1 MMSRK
6 FDESFK
12 KMAVELST
20 FKDSV
25 SAAAKEL
32 DMDPSLLSRWRHDSR
47 YNGGSVLPD
56 NPNLSS
62 EEQEIRILR
71 KKLRNKEIEFEIL
84 KKAVAIFSKG
94 DRINTDS

>member
-1 MMSRK
+1 MKRK
-6 FDESFK
+6 FDDSFK

-25 SAAAKEL
+25 SEAAQEL
-32 DMDPSLLSRWRHDSR
+32 EISPNLISRWRHDPK
-47 YNGGSVLPD
+47 YNGGGILPD
-56 NPNLSS
+56 NPKLSP

-71 KKLRNKEIEFEIL
+71 KKLKDAELERDIL

-94 DRINTDS
+94 D